1 MLEKQFKLSHLGTDV
16 RTEVLAGITT
26 FLTMAYI
33 VIVNPVILSNTG
45 MDIEAVFVATCVAAA
60 AGTLIM
66 GLLANYPIALAPGMG
81 LNAYFAFV
89 VVPSF
94 GGSWQ
99 IALGCVFLSGI
110 LFLALSVTPAR
121 SWLINS
127 IPKSLKMAIGAG
139 IGLFLAFIGM
149 QSAGIVI
156 DNPATLVGLGDFAS
170 ASVLLACFGFILIA
184 VLHTF
189 RVNGGIII
197 SIIVVTVIA
206 ILIGIQEFNGILSPI
221 PSVAPTFLQM
231 DIAGALTA
239 GAFTIIFTFLL
250 VDILDTAG
258 TLVAVAHSANLVD
271 ENGKLPKLGGA
282 LIADSGATIIGSVFG
297 TSTTTSFVESASG
310 VQSGG
315 RTGLTAVVVAI
326 LFLLALFFSP
336 LVRTIPAYATAPAL
350 IFVACLMARSIKD
363 IDWDDVTEYVPA
375 MVTMIAMPLTYS
387 IATGIG
393 LGFITY
399 FLLKLFTGKFKQ
411 INPAVAVIS
420 LLFFL
425 KLLFE
430 HSLLARDLING
441 IF

>member
-1 MLEKQFKLSHLGTDV
+1 MLEKLFKLSAAGTTI
-16 RTEVLAGITT
+16 RTEILAGVTT

-33 VIVNPVILSNTG
+33 IIVNPIILSNAG
-45 MDIEAVFVATCVAAA
+45 MDMDAVFVATCIAAA
-60 AGTLIM
+60 VGTLIM
-66 GLLANYPIALAPGMG
+66 GVLANYPIGLAPGMG

-121 SWLINS
+121 SWLINA

-139 IGLFLAFIGM
+139 IGLFLAFIGL
-149 QSAGIVI
+149 QGAGIVV

-170 ASVLLACFGFILIA
+170 ASVLLACLGFLLIA
-184 VLHTF
+184 ILHSYKIS
-189 RVNGGIII
+189 GAIII
-197 SIIVVTVIA
+197 SILAVTIIAVIFGFQDYNGVVA
-206 ILIGIQEFNGILSPI
+206 PI
-221 PSVAPTFLQM
+221 PSVAPTFMQM
-231 DIAGALTA
+231 DIAGALHA

-258 TLVAVAHSANLVD
+258 TLVAVAHNANLLD
-271 ENGKLPKLGGA
+271 DKGKLPKLGGA
-282 LIADSGATIIGSVFG
+282 LVADSGATIVGAVFG
-297 TSTTTSFVESASG
+297 TSTTTSYVESAAG
-310 VQSGG
+310 VQAGG
-315 RTGLTAVVVAI
+315 RTGLTAVVIAI

-336 LVRTIPAYATAPAL
+336 LLNTIPAYATAPAL

-375 MVTMIAMPLTYS
+375 MITMIVMPLTYS

-393 LGFITY
+393 LGFIAY
-399 FLLKLFTGKFKQ
+399 LLIKLCTGRYKQ

-420 LLFFL
+420 FLFFT

-430 HSLLARDLING
+430 HSILARDVVNS

>member
-1 MLEKQFKLSHLGTDV
+1 MLEKQFKLTLLGTDV
-16 RTEVLAGITT
+16 RTEIVAGITT

-33 VIVNPVILSNTG
+33 VIVNPVILANAG
-45 MDIEAVFVATCVAAA
+45 MDMDAVFVATCVAAA
-60 AGTLIM
+60 VGTLIM

-94 GGSWQ
+94 NGSWQ
-99 IALGCVFLSGI
+99 IALGCVFLSGMV
-110 LFLALSVTPAR
+110 FLALSITPAR

-149 QSAGIVI
+149 QSAGIVVN
-156 DNPATLVGLGDFAS
+156 NPATLVGLGDFAS
-170 ASVLLACFGFILIA
+170 ASVLLACLGLLIIA
-184 VLHTF
+184 VLHNF
-189 RVNGGIII
+189 KVKGAILIAI
-197 SIIVVTVIA
+197 LAITVIA
-206 ILIGIQEFNGILSPI
+206 ILLGIQDYNGILSPV
-221 PSVAPTFLQM
+221 PSIAPTFLQM

-258 TLVAVAHSANLVD
+258 TLVAVAHSAKLTD
-271 ENGKLPKLGGA
+271 EDGKLPRLGGA
-282 LIADSGATIIGSVFG
+282 LLADSGATLIGSVFG

-315 RTGLTAVVVAI
+315 RSGLTAVVVAI

-336 LVRTIPAYATAPAL
+336 LVKTIPAYATAPAL

-393 LGFITY
+393 LGFIAY
-399 FLLKLFTGKFKQ
+399 FLLKLFTGKFSH
-411 INPAVAVIS
+411 INPAVMVIS

-430 HSLLARDLING
+430 HSLMARDIIDA